1 LKKKAFFK
9 FLIIS
14 SLFLGLVIAWLG
26 FGEKGFFNL
35 AKMEKERQAY
45 FERIQ
50 QLKNENQ
57 ELRNEIERLRID
69 DQYIETIARKELG
82 LIKENETLY
91 RFDRERKL
99 K

>member
-1 LKKKAFFK
+1 MKKKAFFK